1 MSQDLN
7 TTTTAASGNL
17 KQGNFCDEY
26 FNKNFNKKVNF
37 FVDDDNDYDENEAMV
52 DDNDDDDDDYY
63 GNSEELEFEDPY
75 DDPEYY
81 EYKCFYIKD
90 INSVLKEKNDKIC
103 ILLDIKEPEAN
114 DLLKKFKFNYFKIYD
129 LASKNKNSFI
139 EAYLSDDNNNTKIT
153 QSIVSSSSS
162 IVATKANSFK
172 LISMQSNRHELC
184 TICYE
189 KKEIKSYMDC
199 LDCMHLYCKNCWKNY
214 FEHMIRNSNTS
225 IFECMNPKCRLIADQ
240 EFILKIFNKNKDL
253 GERYLKLCENDTI
266 RNCEDFRHC
275 PGVECNFAVWAR
287 PLARRVNCSSC
298 SSQFC
303 FLCTY
308 SYHAPNSCE
317 TIRKWYIKCQDDS
330 ETRNYLLVHTQDC
343 PACKVCIEKNGGCSH
358 MTCNRCKHEWCWVY
372 GVFVFD
378 VLFEKFQF
386 FLFIGLSK

>member
-153 QSIVSSSSS
+153 QSIV
-162 IVATKANSFK
+162 
-172 LISMQSNRHELC
+172 L
-184 TICYE
+184 
-189 KKEIKSYMDC
+189 
-199 LDCMHLYCKNCWKNY
+199 
-214 FEHMIRNSNTS
+214 
-225 IFECMNPKCRLIADQ
+225 
-240 EFILKIFNKNKDL
+240 
-253 GERYLKLCENDTI
+253 
-266 RNCEDFRHC
+266 
-275 PGVECNFAVWAR
+275 
-287 PLARRVNCSSC
+287 
-298 SSQFC
+298 
-303 FLCTY
+303 
-308 SYHAPNSCE
+308 
-317 TIRKWYIKCQDDS
+317 RK
-330 ETRNYLLVHTQDC
+330 
-343 PACKVCIEKNGGCSH
+343 
-358 MTCNRCKHEWCWVY
+358 
-372 GVFVFD
+372 F
-378 VLFEKFQF
+378 
-386 FLFIGLSK
+386 